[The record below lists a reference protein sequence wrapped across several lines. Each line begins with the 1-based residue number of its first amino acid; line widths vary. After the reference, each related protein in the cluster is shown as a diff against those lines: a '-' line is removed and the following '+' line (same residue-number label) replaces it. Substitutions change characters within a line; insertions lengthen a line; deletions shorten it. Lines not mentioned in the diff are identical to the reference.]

1 MALSELIIPFTTDAD
16 GDAVVEAERS
26 VFAKVFAVL
35 YDAGDVATGAD
46 IDITAINGSDVTE
59 NILET
64 TNIGT
69 SDLIIYPRRLV
80 QNNAAGDLTGT
91 SGGDREM
98 YFLNGTPQ
106 VTVDEGGATKTGAIT
121 LILEE

>member
-1 MALSELIIPFTTDAD
+1 MLTEMVIPFTTDAN
-16 GDAVVEAERS
+16 GDAVVLGERS

-35 YDAGDVATGAD
+35 YDRGDVVTGAD
-46 IDITAINGSDVTE
+46 IDITTVNGSPVVE
-59 NILET
+59 NVLET

-80 QNNAAGDLTGT
+80 QNNTGGSLTGT

-106 VTVDEGGATKTGAIT
+106 VTVDEGGATKSGAII

>member
-1 MALSELIIPFTTDAD
+1 MLTEMVIPFTTDTN
-16 GDAVVEAERS
+16 GDAVVLGERP

-35 YDAGDVATGAD
+35 YDRGDVATGAD
-46 IDITAINGSDVTE
+46 VDVTAVNGSLVTE

-64 TNIGT
+64 TNIST
-69 SDLIIYPRRLV
+69 ADLIIYPRRLV
-80 QNNAAGDLTGT
+80 NDNTGTALTGT
-91 SGGDREM
+91 QGGDREM

-106 VTVDEGGATKTGAIT
+106 VTVDEGGSETSGAII

>member
-1 MALSELIIPFTTDAD
+1 MSLTEMRIPFTTDGD
-16 GDAVVEAERS
+16 GDAVVYGERS
-26 VFAKVFAVL
+26 VFAKVFAVF
-35 YDAGDVATGAD
+35 YDRGDVVTGAD
-46 IDITAINGSDVTE
+46 IDITAINGSLVTE

-64 TNIGT
+64 TDVGV

-80 QNNAAGDLTGT
+80 QNNAGGDLTGAK
-91 SGGDREM
+91 GGDREM

-106 VTVDEGGATKTGAIT
+106 VTVDEGGATKSGAIV

>member
-1 MALSELIIPFTTDAD
+1 MLREMVIPFTTDAL
-16 GDAVVEAERS
+16 GDAVEDGEHS

-35 YDAGDVATGAD
+35 YDRGDVVTGAD
-46 IDITAINGSDVTE
+46 IDVTAVKGSLVTE

-69 SDLIIYPRRLV
+69 SDLIIYPRRV
-80 QNNAAGDLTGT
+80 VNNNAGGALTGT

-98 YFLNGTPQ
+98 YFLNGVPR
-106 VTVDEGGATKTGAIT
+106 VTVDEGGATKSGAII